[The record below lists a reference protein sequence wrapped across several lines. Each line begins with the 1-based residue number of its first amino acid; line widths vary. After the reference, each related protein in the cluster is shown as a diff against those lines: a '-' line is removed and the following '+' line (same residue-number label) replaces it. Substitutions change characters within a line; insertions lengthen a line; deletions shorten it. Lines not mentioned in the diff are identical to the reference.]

1 MSGSSILTSLG
12 RALADGYREKV
23 KLATKL
29 PSWLIERRKD
39 MKKFLNAQLEK
50 LKIASQCV
58 HCGQCLEKCP
68 QHIDIPTVLES
79 VVEELEGSDFEQRV
93 AMAREMFKRT

>member
-1 MSGSSILTSLG
+1 MSDSSIITSLG
-12 RALADGYREKV
+12 RALAEGSREKV

-29 PSWLIERRKD
+29 PSWLIESRKD
-39 MKKFLNAQLEK
+39 MKKFLNAQLDK

-58 HCGQCLEKCP
+58 QCGQCLEKCP
-68 QHIDIPTVLES
+68 QHIDIPTALES
-79 VVEELEGSDFEQRV
+79 VVGELEGPDMGERV